1 MDSSVPRKR
10 GPEHRILDPDD
21 HLFLLA
27 LEGEREEEGRGP
39 LVTCYE
45 KAELR
50 LKRSAF

>member
-1 MDSSVPRKR
+1 MTVSNLSTASSS
-10 GPEHRILDPDD
+10 LQQTSS
-21 HLFLLA
+21 LFLFA
-27 LEGEREEEGRGP
+27 REAKEKEERGP